1 MNFLQLAQAVKR
13 ESGLSGGGPV
23 SVVTATGDDA
33 RFFQWVNWAHRDICL
48 MHETWLFRRGSAL
61 GQTTVMAMP
70 HDLAAPGFGL
80 TDFGSWKPQNPEY
93 RPSAWRVSD
102 GQRLEQHLSY
112 LPWDEFRAR
121 FVMGAHEAGPVKFW
135 TTDPAGQLMVAPTPD
150 SAHMV
155 RADYIKDVVDMTA
168 DADQPMLPT
177 RFQPLIVWRALT
189 EYGGFDAAGE
199 VMQRAERNY
208 NTNLPALLQ
217 AQLPMRWI
225 SARPLA

>member
-61 GQTTVMAMP
+61 GEATVMAMP

>member
-1 MNFLQLAQAVKR
+1 MNFLQLAQSVKR

-121 FVMGAHEAGPVKFW
+121 FVMGTHEAGPVKFW
-135 TTDPAGQLMVAPTPD
+135 TTDPAGQLMVSPTPD